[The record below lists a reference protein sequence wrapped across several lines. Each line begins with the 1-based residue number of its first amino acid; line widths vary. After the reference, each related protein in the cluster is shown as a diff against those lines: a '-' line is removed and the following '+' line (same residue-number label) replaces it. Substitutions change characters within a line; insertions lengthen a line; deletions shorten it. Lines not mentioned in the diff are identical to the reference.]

1 MRNNFFSFNPFL
13 FKINRA
19 SISNSIVIDQYKVG
33 YSYIYITSDGRYII
47 EDPIITQ
54 SEIQALNNILEYLLY
69 KLHTIEITDENKFE
83 EAIKKMGIKNDK
95 LIYFLKREIFGFG
108 VLDPAVKDSKVE
120 DIQIPAPN
128 VPARII
134 HSDYDKLI
142 SNIVLDE
149 NELNNYVEKLVYKS
163 GKNISAFRPLLSIR
177 SSDTTRLTVTYKKEV
192 GHKGSSITI
201 RKFPENPWSITRLIV
216 KNTLDPMMAAW
227 LMQLIENK
235 KAILII
241 GGMGCGKTSL
251 INGLCNCINERATI
265 ITVEDTPELR
275 LAHPYWIPLITR
287 ESLTLDEKG
296 SIDMF
301 TLVKHALR
309 MSGDYLIVGEVRG
322 EEGRIWAQAIMTGH
336 GGITSFHAETH
347 NVAIERLINEPINVD
362 IGSLASLHSIVN
374 IKKYVLIK
382 EDERGIPRKV
392 FVRRIAGIYDLEV
405 QLEKKK
411 VKFYKMFSYDSLK
424 DSFNVPKLENIVR
437 LPTAKLIMEE
447 KGWDEKMFIDDL
459 IMKYKFF
466 LKLKEKSLIEE
477 KFLDYRFVTQLIWKF
492 YENPKQ
498 FKLEEIK
505 EEEKEGKEIEVEE
518 GISVGETENV

>member
-1 MRNNFFSFNPFL
+1 
-13 FKINRA
+13 
-19 SISNSIVIDQYKVG
+19 
-33 YSYIYITSDGRYII
+33 
-47 EDPIITQ
+47 
-54 SEIQALNNILEYLLY
+54 
-69 KLHTIEITDENKFE
+69 
-83 EAIKKMGIKNDK
+83 
-95 LIYFLKREIFGFG
+95 
-108 VLDPAVKDSKVE
+108 
-120 DIQIPAPN
+120 
-128 VPARII
+128 
-134 HSDYDKLI
+134 
-142 SNIVLDE
+142 
-149 NELNNYVEKLVYKS
+149 
-163 GKNISAFRPLLSIR
+163 
-177 SSDTTRLTVTYKKEV
+177 
-192 GHKGSSITI
+192 
-201 RKFPENPWSITRLIV
+201 
-216 KNTLDPMMAAW
+216 MMAAW

-235 KAILII
+235 KAILIV

-347 NVAIERLINEPINVD
+347 NVAVERLINEPINVD
-362 IGSLASLHSIVN
+362 VGSLASLHSIVN

-382 EDERGIPRKV
+382 EDERGVPRKV

-447 KGWDEKMFIDDL
+447 KGWDEKMFINDL

-518 GISVGETENV
+518 GVSVGETENV

>member
-1 MRNNFFSFNPFL
+1 
-13 FKINRA
+13 
-19 SISNSIVIDQYKVG
+19 
-33 YSYIYITSDGRYII
+33 
-47 EDPIITQ
+47 
-54 SEIQALNNILEYLLY
+54 
-69 KLHTIEITDENKFE
+69 
-83 EAIKKMGIKNDK
+83 
-95 LIYFLKREIFGFG
+95 
-108 VLDPAVKDSKVE
+108 VE

-177 SSDTTRLTVTYKKEV
+177 SSDTTRLTVTYKKEI

-347 NVAIERLINEPINVD
+347 NVAVERLINEPINVD
-362 IGSLASLHSIVN
+362 VGSLASLHSIVN

-382 EDERGIPRKV
+382 EDERGVPRKV

-405 QLEKKK
+405 QLERKK
-411 VKFYKMFSYDSLK
+411 VKFYKMFSYDSIK
-424 DSFNVPKLENIVR
+424 DSFNVPKLETIVK

-447 KGWDEKMFIDDL
+447 KGWDEKMFINDL
-459 IMKYKFF
+459 ITKHKFF
-466 LKLKEKSLIEE
+466 LKLKEKSLIDE

-498 FKLEEIK
+498 FNLEEIK
-505 EEEKEGKEIEVEE
+505 EEEKEGKEIEIEEE
-518 GISVGETENV
+518 GVGVMGNV

>member
-1 MRNNFFSFNPFL
+1 
-13 FKINRA
+13 
-19 SISNSIVIDQYKVG
+19 
-33 YSYIYITSDGRYII
+33 
-47 EDPIITQ
+47 
-54 SEIQALNNILEYLLY
+54 
-69 KLHTIEITDENKFE
+69 
-83 EAIKKMGIKNDK
+83 
-95 LIYFLKREIFGFG
+95 
-108 VLDPAVKDSKVE
+108 
-120 DIQIPAPN
+120 
-128 VPARII
+128 
-134 HSDYDKLI
+134 
-142 SNIVLDE
+142 
-149 NELNNYVEKLVYKS
+149 
-163 GKNISAFRPLLSIR
+163 
-177 SSDTTRLTVTYKKEV
+177 
-192 GHKGSSITI
+192 
-201 RKFPENPWSITRLIV
+201 
-216 KNTLDPMMAAW
+216 
-227 LMQLIENK
+227 
-235 KAILII
+235 
-241 GGMGCGKTSL
+241 
-251 INGLCNCINERATI
+251 
-265 ITVEDTPELR
+265 
-275 LAHPYWIPLITR
+275 
-287 ESLTLDEKG
+287 
-296 SIDMF
+296 
-301 TLVKHALR
+301 

-347 NVAIERLINEPINVD
+347 NVAVERLINEPINVD
-362 IGSLASLHSIVN
+362 VGSLASLHSIVN

-382 EDERGIPRKV
+382 EDERGVPRKV

-447 KGWDEKMFIDDL
+447 KGWDEKMFINDL

-518 GISVGETENV
+518 GVSVGETENV